1 MSSATQILWIG
12 AGDGSDLQLDAECK
26 RLIAVEARPEAC
38 QQLIKLKQKIQQ
50 LEVVEVLV
58 STQNGSES
66 FYRYSIASLSASQQA
81 TGLNAIFPGLK
92 LVSSEVMQAKSLA
105 ELISELALDFSV
117 TNALWLDTPAF
128 SLAVLKHLA
137 EQKLLRQF
145 TDLKITVS
153 SEALYENCSVGTDVI
168 TWLIAQG
175 YDLTKTHSDDPDFP
189 ILFFKLNVLKLELE
203 SKKRQLKRL
212 NTELADSRKLVEAHE
227 ADNKALRQKIETLEA
242 YSLEQTQSLELRL
255 TEQDQLLQLR
265 IDELATVKQN
275 LEKVKA
281 ECNETTSAAELKAAD
296 FSQLIQHKEQQLSD
310 NQAAISDLQEQLKTL
325 HQRVKNRNSQIE
337 QLTAEL
343 NTSRQNVQ
351 ESTELRAALE
361 QKQSELAHQ
370 LGELQKDKEANV
382 ERLNELT
389 RFSVAAKDENEALS
403 KELVA
408 VRQQLSALEQESSE
422 KLTAVNN
429 NLVMVLAEKE
439 KEADKALK
447 LEKEVKKQSERLLDI
462 DNLTQTI
469 DNLKK
474 DLTKKTKQLSDKQ
487 EQLNELMLSNQ
498 RSEATNKKYATQLE
512 FLNQQVL
519 RSEAQ
524 LQFIKELLFR
534 GEVLTN
540 AAGKA

>member
-12 AGDGSDLQLDAECK
+12 AGDGSELQLDTECK

-38 QQLIKLKQKIQQ
+38 QQLTKLKQKIQQ

-58 STQNGSES
+58 STEDGAES
-66 FYRYSIASLSASQQA
+66 FYRYSIASLSSSQKA
-81 TGLNAIFPGLK
+81 TGLNALFPGLK

-105 ELISELALDFSV
+105 NLISELALDFSV
-117 TNALWLDTPAF
+117 TSALWLDSPAVSF
-128 SLAVLKHLA
+128 VVLKHLA
-137 EQKLLRQF
+137 EHKLLRQF
-145 TDLKITVS
+145 TELKITVS
-153 SEALYENCSVGTDVI
+153 SEALYENFPADTDVVA
-168 TWLIAQG
+168 WLTAQG

-189 ILFFKLNVLKLELE
+189 ILFFKLNALKLELE

-212 NTELADSRKLVEAHE
+212 NTELADSRKMVEATE
-227 ADNKALRQKIETLEA
+227 TNNKALQQKIATLEA
-242 YSLEQTQSLELRL
+242 SSREHAQSLELCL
-255 TEQDQLLQLR
+255 TEKDQLLQNC
-265 IDELATVKQN
+265 IDELATVKQH
-275 LEKVKA
+275 LEKAKA
-281 ECNETTSAAELKAAD
+281 EFNETTSVAELKASD
-296 FSQLIQHKEQQLSD
+296 FSQLLQHKDQELSD
-310 NQAAISDLQEQLKTL
+310 NQAVISDLQEQLKTL
-325 HQRVKNRNSQIE
+325 NQRVKNKNSQIE
-337 QLTAEL
+337 QLTTEL
-343 NTSRQNVQ
+343 NTSKQNEQ

-361 QKQSELAHQ
+361 QKQSELVQQ
-370 LGELQKDKEANV
+370 LGELQKDKESDV

-389 RFSVAAKDENEALS
+389 LFSVAAKDEKETLS

-408 VRQQLSALEQESSE
+408 VKQQLSALERESSE

-439 KEADKALK
+439 KETDKALK
-447 LEKEVKKQSERLLDI
+447 LEKEVKKHSERLLEM

-474 DLTKKTKQLSDKQ
+474 DLAKKTKQLSDKQ

-498 RSEATNKKYATQLE
+498 RSEAANKKYATQLE
-512 FLNQQVL
+512 FLNQQIL

-534 GEVLTN
+534 GELLAN